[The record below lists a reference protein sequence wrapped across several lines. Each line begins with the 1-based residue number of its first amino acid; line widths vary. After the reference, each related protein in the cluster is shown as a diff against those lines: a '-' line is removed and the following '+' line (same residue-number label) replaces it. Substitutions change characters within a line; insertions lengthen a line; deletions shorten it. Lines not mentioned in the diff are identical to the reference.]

1 MPLLDQ
7 QARNQVT
14 QLFADLEEP
23 VKLVLYTQQ
32 RSPLVIPGRQECE
45 TCEETQQLLEELTA
59 LSKKLTLETHDVRA
73 EPEAARTA
81 EVRHVPALVLQSPKA
96 AGRIRFFGLPGGYE
110 FSTLVADIVDLSRG
124 NIELSETTQAELR
137 SLAEPLH
144 IQVFVTP
151 T

>member
-1 MPLLDQ
+1 MALLDQ
-7 QARNQVT
+7 QARDQIT
-14 QLFADLEEP
+14 KLFAELEEP

-45 TCEETQQLLEELTA
+45 SCEEAEQLLEELTA
-59 LSKKLTLETHDVRA
+59 LSDKLTLETHDVRA
-73 EPEAARTA
+73 EPEAVRTA
-81 EVRHVPALVLQSPKA
+81 EIHHLPALVLQSPKA
-96 AGRIRFFGLPGGYE
+96 AGRLRFFGMPGGYE
-110 FSTLVADIVDLSRG
+110 FSTLIADIVDLSRG

-137 SLAEPLH
+137 GVTEPLH

>member
-1 MPLLDQ
+1 MALLDQ
-7 QARNQVT
+7 QARDQIT
-14 QLFADLEEP
+14 KLFAELEEP

-45 TCEETQQLLEELTA
+45 SCEETEQLLEELTA
-59 LSKKLTLETHDVRA
+59 LSDKLTLETHDVRA

-81 EVRHVPALVLQSPKA
+81 EIHHLPALELQSPKA
-96 AGRIRFFGLPGGYE
+96 AGRLRFFGMPGGYE

-124 NIELSETTQAELR
+124 NIELSETTQTELR
-137 SLAEPLH
+137 GVTEPLH